1 MLNIEIEN
9 LYNELNGVKEI
20 LDNKLN
26 ELKIKGI
33 SNDNLFFIK
42 GIFKKTLE
50 KENLNYIENNKKI
63 NNKNFINKIF

>member
-9 LYNELNGVKEI
+9 LYSELNGVKEI

-26 ELKIKGI
+26 ELKIQGI

-42 GIFKKTLE
+42 GVFKKTLE

-63 NNKNFINKIF
+63 NNKNFINKFF